1 LVYAPSL
8 LRTLVLGGPLASLWE
23 KGHVSVEELWEAL
36 ARYPYLPR
44 LRDRLV
50 LHRCVQDGPA
60 GFAWS
65 EQGFALAEGYD
76 ATTRR
81 YLGLVVGPGG
91 GAAVSVSTLLVRPD
105 VAAAQLRVDDQA
117 SSAQAAA
124 TIATAASAG
133 RVADS
138 AASTPLAADALI
150 SPAKPRRFHGSV
162 ALRSERLSL
171 EFGRVVQ
178 EVIAHL
184 GDASTKI
191 EVTIEISASAPEGFD
206 EPVIRTVTENARTLH
221 FSDQGFEEE

>member
-1 LVYAPSL
+1 M
-8 LRTLVLGGPLASLWE
+8 
-23 KGHVSVEELWEAL
+23 
-36 ARYPYLPR
+36 
-44 LRDRLV
+44 
-50 LHRCVQDGPA
+50 LHRCAQDGPA

-65 EQGFALAEGYD
+65 EEGFAVAEGYD
-76 ATTRR
+76 ATTQR

-124 TIATAASAG
+124 TIATTASAG

-138 AASTPLAADALI
+138 PASTPLAADAPI
-150 SPAKPRRFHGSV
+150 SPGKPRRFHGSV

-184 GDASTKI
+184 SDASTNV
-191 EVTIEISASAPEGFD
+191 EVTIEISASAPDGFD

>member
-1 LVYAPSL
+1 M
-8 LRTLVLGGPLASLWE
+8 
-23 KGHVSVEELWEAL
+23 
-36 ARYPYLPR
+36 
-44 LRDRLV
+44 
-50 LHRCVQDGPA
+50 
-60 GFAWS
+60 
-65 EQGFALAEGYD
+65 
-76 ATTRR
+76 
-81 YLGLVVGPGG
+81 
-91 GAAVSVSTLLVRPD
+91 STLLVRPD

-117 SSAQAAA
+117 SSNQTAAA
-124 TIATAASAG
+124 SIATAASAG
-133 RVADS
+133 RVTDS
-138 AASTPLAADALI
+138 AASTPIASDTLI

-221 FSDQGFEEE
+221 FSDQAFEEE